1 MEVYVLPLGKNR
13 YELYCETPDDDGR
26 DDGSRHASGGMI
38 RRVKDWM
45 RKTLDS
51 LERESLKRDAARE
64 AKQNGSGW
72 WARLQLR
79 LRGWIAE
86 KVAEQ
91 RLLWRLH
98 GRSTAALVFPRDLSK
113 EEADIVMRRSLRR
126 DLDQHWFWLAID
138 GVAFVLS
145 ALLALIPGPNLV
157 AYYFAFRLAG
167 HYLSIRGARQ
177 GLDRIHWTFEPS
189 QDLEDLRQAIALGRR
204 ERQTRVEEIASRMRL
219 EHLPRFV
226 ERTCARAA

>member
-1 MEVYVLPLGKNR
+1 M
-13 YELYCETPDDDGR
+13 
-26 DDGSRHASGGMI
+26 
-38 RRVKDWM
+38 
-45 RKTLDS
+45 
-51 LERESLKRDAARE
+51 
-64 AKQNGSGW
+64 
-72 WARLQLR
+72 R

-86 KVAEQ
+86 KIAEQ

-98 GRSTAALVFPRDLSK
+98 GRSAAALVFPRDLSQQD
-113 EEADIVMRRSLRR
+113 ADVLLRRMLRR

-145 ALLALIPGPNLV
+145 ALLALVPGPNLV
-157 AYYFAFRLAG
+157 AYYFAFRVAG

-177 GLDRIHWTFEPS
+177 GLDRIQWTFEPS
-189 QDLEDLRQAIALGRR
+189 ADLEDLRQAIALGRR
-204 ERQTRVEEIASRMRL
+204 ERQTRVAEIASRLRL

>member
-13 YELYCETPDDDGR
+13 YELYCETPDDDHA
-26 DDGSRHASGGMI
+26 DEGSQQASGGLI
-38 RRVKDWM
+38 RRVKDWI
-45 RKTLDS
+45 RKTLDA
-51 LERESLKRDAARE
+51 LERESQKRDPARDTE
-64 AKQNGSGW
+64 MDGAGW
-72 WARLQLR
+72 WARLQAR

-113 EEADIVMRRSLRR
+113 DEADAVMRRSFQR

-145 ALLALIPGPNLV
+145 GLLALIPGPNLV

-177 GLDRIHWTFEPS
+177 GLDRIQWTFEPS

-204 ERQTRVEEIASRMRL
+204 DRQARVAEIASRLRL

-226 ERTCARAA
+226 ERTCARTA